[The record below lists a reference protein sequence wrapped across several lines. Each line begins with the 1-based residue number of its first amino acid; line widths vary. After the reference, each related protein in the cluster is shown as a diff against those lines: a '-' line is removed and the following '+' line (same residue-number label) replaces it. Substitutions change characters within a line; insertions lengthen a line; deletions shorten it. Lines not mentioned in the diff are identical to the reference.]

1 MMSPILEALSK
12 ERSDISFCKV
22 DVSKETELVYM
33 YGVRAVPT
41 ILFLEDGKVVDQ
53 RVGTLTKKQIEDLIP
68 E

>member
-1 MMSPILEALSK
+1 
-12 ERSDISFCKV
+12 
-22 DVSKETELVYM
+22 M